1 MKTFAII
8 AIGGLALAAG
18 SYLYGINKSQYKIV
32 LAVGGRIHK
41 LSAQGVILKVNYNIK
56 NPTTSTMRMSPPLIR
71 ITLNGKQVATSNM
84 RAIDIPEESRDNDK
98 IIIRANRETGTI
110 ESEVIV
116 PWISLISVA
125 PDLVSKLQN
134 QDGKTKLT
142 IKVETQARVFTLLG
156 TFPYEQSTTIKV

>member
-41 LSAQGVILKVNYNIK
+41 LSAQGVILKVSYNIK
-56 NPTTSTMRMSPPLIR
+56 NPTTSVLRMSPPLIR

-84 RAIDIPEESRDNDK
+84 REIDIPEQARDNDK
-98 IIIRANRETGTI
+98 IIIRASRETGAI
-110 ESEVIV
+110 ESEVII
-116 PWISLISVA
+116 PWLSLISVA
-125 PDLVSKLQN
+125 PDLVKKLQN

-142 IKVETQARVFTLLG
+142 IKVETQARVFTLFG
-156 TFPYEQSTTIKV
+156 AFPYEQTTTIKV

>member
-41 LSAQGVILKVNYNIK
+41 LSLQGVILKVSYNIK
-56 NPTTSTMRMSPPLIR
+56 NPTTSVLRMSPPLIR

-84 RAIDIPEESRDNDK
+84 REIDIPEEARDNDK
-98 IIIRANRETGTI
+98 IIIRASRETGAI
-110 ESEVIV
+110 ESEVII
-116 PWISLISVA
+116 PWLSLLTVA
-125 PDLVSKLQN
+125 PDLVKKLQN

-142 IKVETQARVFTLLG
+142 IKVETQARVFTLFG
-156 TFPYEQSTTIKV
+156 AFPYEQTTTMKV

>member
-41 LSAQGVILKVNYNIK
+41 LSLQGVILKVSYNIK
-56 NPTTSTMRMSPPLIR
+56 NPTTSVLRMSPPLIR

-84 RAIDIPEESRDNDK
+84 REIDIPEEARDNDK
-98 IIIRANRETGTI
+98 IIIRANNETGAI
-110 ESEVIV
+110 ESEVII
-116 PWISLISVA
+116 PWLSLLTVA
-125 PDLVSKLQN
+125 PDLVKKLQN

-142 IKVETQARVFTLLG
+142 IKVETQARVFTLFG
-156 TFPYEQSTTIKV
+156 AFPYEQTTTIQV